1 MKLVLALLLV
11 PLVAQGDTHHAT
23 PAASHR
29 TPRPATAPRGKEA
42 GARSVGVHITA
53 HPEKP
58 MHVKTNPAHE
68 VIIHDAKTNKD
79 EHHAVVVDHRP
90 AHVIDRD
97 PRLRVVVRGYHPAH
111 NWERFHVARG
121 GWFRMWGIAA
131 WDEVGTV
138 TCEATNESNGE
149 LYPVSEDRDSRAWDD
164 DTVNVMLDQALDD
177 CYAEANGAMCGP
189 VTPACSFQAY

>member
-1 MKLVLALLLV
+1 MKLVLALLFV
-11 PLVAQGDTHHAT
+11 PLVASADEHHAA

-29 TPRPATAPRGKEA
+29 APRAASAPRGKEA

-53 HPEKP
+53 HPDKP
-58 MHVKTNPAHE
+58 MHAKNNPAHE

-79 EHHAVVVDHRP
+79 EHHAVIVDHRP

-121 GWFRMWGIAA
+121 GWFRAWGIKA

-138 TCEATNESNGE
+138 TCEAVNESNGE
-149 LYPVSEDRDSRAWDD
+149 LYPVSEDRDARGWDD

-177 CYAEANGAMCGP
+177 CNSEAGGAMCGP

>member
-1 MKLVLALLLV
+1 MKLALALLFV
-11 PLVAQGDTHHAT
+11 PLVAYADEHHAA
-23 PAASHR
+23 PAAHR
-29 TPRPATAPRGKEA
+29 TPRPAAAPRGKDA
-42 GARSVGVHITA
+42 GARAVGVHITA
-53 HPEKP
+53 HPDKP
-58 MHVKTNPAHE
+58 MHATTNPAHE

-79 EHHAVVVDHRP
+79 EHHAVIVDHRP

-121 GWFRMWGIAA
+121 GWFKRWGITA

-138 TCEATNESNGE
+138 TCEATNESSGE
-149 LYPVSEDRDSRAWDD
+149 LYPVSEDRDSRTWDD
-164 DTVNVMLDQALDD
+164 DTVNTLLDQALDD
-177 CYAEANGAMCGP
+177 CYAEAGGATCGP